1 MEFFEQ
7 VAEKDNSNYLE
18 LKSGSVPGWL
28 QDFEK
33 FWLMSE
39 EVGQSYSL
47 TEAQNDQSL
56 RIKKKEEL
64 YG

>member
-18 LKSGSVPGWL
+18 LKSGSVPEGL

-39 EVGQSYSL
+39 EVGLSYSL
-47 TEAQNDQSL
+47 TEVQND
-56 RIKKKEEL
+56 
-64 YG
+64 

>member
-7 VAEKDNSNYLE
+7 VAEKDNSSYLE
-18 LKSGSVPGWL
+18 LANARGPEWL

-39 EVGQSYSL
+39 EVGLSYSL
-47 TEAQNDQSL
+47 TEVQND
-56 RIKKKEEL
+56 
-64 YG
+64 